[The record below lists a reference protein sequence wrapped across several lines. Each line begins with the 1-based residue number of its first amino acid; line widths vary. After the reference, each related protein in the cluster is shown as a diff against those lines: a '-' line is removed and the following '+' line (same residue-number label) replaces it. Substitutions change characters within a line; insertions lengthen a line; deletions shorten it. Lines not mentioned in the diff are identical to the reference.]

1 MSMASPYIIRLVNY
15 EKYTQTCFALV
26 YSFFTRRNQ
35 QKKKSVFKGQLT
47 ACNLHLHNMKAIELV
62 DIEVQ
67 RNEILS
73 TKAVKL
79 MLKIPIV
86 WMTGD
91 YWVKKGK
98 LFGFIPSSGHGSFN
112 IDVKD
117 VKVGVIASLGTNSNE
132 SVTIEDFEIGFRWK
146 RSLVKLDR

>member
-1 MSMASPYIIRLVNY
+1 M
-15 EKYTQTCFALV
+15 
-26 YSFFTRRNQ
+26 
-35 QKKKSVFKGQLT
+35 
-47 ACNLHLHNMKAIELV
+47 
-62 DIEVQ
+62 
-67 RNEILS
+67 LS

-91 YWVKKGK
+91 YWIKKGK
-98 LFGFIPSSGHGSFN
+98 LYGFIPASGHGSFN

>member
-1 MSMASPYIIRLVNY
+1 MSCRGQ
-15 EKYTQTCFALV
+15 KYLL
-26 YSFFTRRNQ
+26 NQ
-35 QKKKSVFKGQLT
+35 ESQYFPVGPLEIKKKSVFKGQLT